1 MVPEY
6 CYRAKNLK
14 GKIKAGLIQAIDEE
28 QAYQSLK
35 EEGFYITHIR
45 QMQERLNKKRLKSRY
60 LADFSRNL
68 SVMLESGIVLIQAV
82 GILAQREKHPQLAKH
97 YQKLNQDLVMGKPL
111 SEALRQ
117 QNGSFPEL
125 MIGLLYA
132 GEEGGNLKAAVQKA
146 ADYYEKEDK
155 MRKRIT
161 GAMVYP
167 GFLLALTILSVIVI
181 FTTVLP
187 GFFQLFETM
196 EELPLSTRILV
207 QFSKVFTDYG
217 ALCLAIL
224 AASLLIG
231 AYVTGLPVMRQIKDR
246 LLIKLPVIGKLLI
259 PVYTA
264 RFARTLSALYSSG
277 VPLVQAVI
285 TSAGAIGNAYIELQV
300 DGVIEEVCSG
310 RTLSESLEDVKGL
323 DEKLAACVCI
333 GEEAGNL
340 NLMLDMAASGLD
352 FEAEEAARQMT
363 SLIEPS
369 MIVILAVMIG
379 FIMISVMVPVY
390 QYYQSMGG
398 IA

>member
-45 QMQERLNKKRLKSRY
+45 QMQEHLNKKRLKSRY

-82 GILAQREKHPQLAKH
+82 GILAQREKHPRLAKH

-125 MIGLLYA
+125 MIGLFYA

-167 GFLLALTILSVIVI
+167 GFLLALTILSVIAI
-181 FTTVLP
+181 FTAVLP

-224 AASLLIG
+224 TASLFIG
-231 AYVTGLPVMRQIKDR
+231 AYVIGLPVMRQIKDR

-300 DGVIEEVCSG
+300 DGIIEEVCSG

>member
-45 QMQERLNKKRLKSRY
+45 QMQEHLNKKRLKSRY

-82 GILAQREKHPQLAKH
+82 GILAQREKHPRLAKH

-125 MIGLLYA
+125 MIGLFYA

-167 GFLLALTILSVIVI
+167 GFLLALTILSAIAI

-224 AASLLIG
+224 TASLFIG
-231 AYVTGLPVMRQIKDR
+231 AYVIGLPVMRQIKDR

-300 DGVIEEVCSG
+300 DGIIEEVCSG

-379 FIMISVMVPVY
+379 FIMISVMIPVY

>member
-45 QMQERLNKKRLKSRY
+45 QMQEHLNKKRLKSRY

-82 GILAQREKHPQLAKH
+82 GILAQREKHLRLAKH
-97 YQKLNQDLVMGKPL
+97 YQKLNQDLVMGKSL

-125 MIGLLYA
+125 MIGLFYA

-167 GFLLALTILSVIVI
+167 GFLLALTILSVIAI

-224 AASLLIG
+224 TASLFIG
-231 AYVTGLPVMRQIKDR
+231 AYVIGLPVMRQIKDR

-300 DGVIEEVCSG
+300 DGIIEEVCSG

-379 FIMISVMVPVY
+379 FIMISVMIPVY

>member
-45 QMQERLNKKRLKSRY
+45 QKQEHLNKKRLKSRY

-82 GILAQREKHPQLAKH
+82 GILAQREKHPRLAKH

-125 MIGLLYA
+125 MIGLFYA

-167 GFLLALTILSVIVI
+167 GFLLALTILSAIAI

-224 AASLLIG
+224 TASLFIG
-231 AYVTGLPVMRQIKDR
+231 AYVIGLPVMRQIKDR

-300 DGVIEEVCSG
+300 DGIIEEVCSG

-379 FIMISVMVPVY
+379 FIMISVMIPVY

>member
-45 QMQERLNKKRLKSRY
+45 QMQEHLNKKRLKSRY

-82 GILAQREKHPQLAKH
+82 GILAQREKHPRLAKH
-97 YQKLNQDLVMGKPL
+97 YQKLNQDLVMGKSL

-125 MIGLLYA
+125 MIGLFYA

-167 GFLLALTILSVIVI
+167 GFLLALTILSAIAI

-224 AASLLIG
+224 AASLFIG
-231 AYVTGLPVMRQIKDR
+231 AYVIGLPVMRQIKDR

-300 DGVIEEVCSG
+300 DGIIEEVCSG

-379 FIMISVMVPVY
+379 FIMISVMIPVY

-398 IA
+398 FA